1 MSTTNAAGLRAGTT
15 KIAQR
20 QRRQDA
26 ARTRFIKVLM
36 RTGRADVQDGKAV
49 VETGSGTSV
58 SLVEAELRALEARG
72 LVRVDAGTCTPTP
85 DCATW
90 LRRALA
96 ASDGFADQHRVLAP
110 GPEGS
115 RRDLGNSPLD
125 KLAHHAAG
133 GSFLA
138 PHHLAAGLKVCQWG
152 ARAQLRQ
159 RITMSYDPAQVGG
172 RRQGAGA
179 ADISDMAAEARKAL
193 GRLYRDLPRDC
204 AEIIVDVCVFEKG
217 LQAIETERGWPRRS
231 AKLVLRIGLD
241 RLAALLGLGSE
252 AIGQP
257 SGRRRD
263 WRDAGFQPTRF
274 E

>member
-1 MSTTNAAGLRAGTT
+1 MPATEAIAGPRASVT
-15 KIAQR
+15 KSSRFQR
-20 QRRQDA
+20 KQDA
-26 ARTRFIKVLM
+26 ARTRFIKALM
-36 RTGRADVQDGKAV
+36 RAGRAVIQDGKAV
-49 VETGSGTSV
+49 IEMDAGVPV
-58 SLVEAELRALEARG
+58 SLAETELPALEAQG
-72 LVRVDAGTCTPTP
+72 LVRVKAGICTPTP
-85 DCATW
+85 DCASW
-90 LRRALA
+90 LRRILA
-96 ASDGFADQHRVLAP
+96 ASDGFADQHRLLTP

-115 RRDLGNSPLD
+115 RCDLGNSPLD
-125 KLAHHAAG
+125 KLAHATG
-133 GSFLA
+133 GNFLA
-138 PHHLAAGLKVCQWG
+138 PHQLAAGQKVCQWG

-204 AEIIVDVCVFEKG
+204 AETIVDVCVFEKG

-241 RLAALLGLGSE
+241 RLAASLGLSPE
-252 AIGQP
+252 AVGQP
-257 SGRRRD
+257 SRRRHD
-263 WRDAGFQPTRF
+263 WQDTGFQPTRF